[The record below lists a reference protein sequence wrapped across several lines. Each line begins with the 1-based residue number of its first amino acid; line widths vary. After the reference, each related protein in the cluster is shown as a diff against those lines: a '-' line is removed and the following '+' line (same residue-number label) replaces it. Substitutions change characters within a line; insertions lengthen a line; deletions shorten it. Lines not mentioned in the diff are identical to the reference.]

1 MPEEVSDEGPV
12 EMIPEREA
20 PVPYE
25 VVLADAECHAP
36 KFQIL
41 ECD

>member
-1 MPEEVSDEGPV
+1 MGEGVEDEEEDEDDDNGGS
-12 EMIPEREA
+12 
-20 PVPYE
+20 
-25 VVLADAECHAP
+25 HAP